1 MAEKPILAPPVSLT
15 ASNHTG
21 VLIKDIGNANHIEN
35 NHFAKIYTPEFSKAG
50 VDYPVIFIK
59 DPESDTFFAA
69 GMWGVEPGE
78 NLLVEDGVWKGG
90 YFPASVRCYPF
101 AIQQDPE
108 TKERLFIGIY
118 EDADVVNKE
127 EGNLIFND
135 DGTETEWMVSVK
147 EFLVRVFEQEE
158 MTKVFVK
165 SLNDLNL
172 LVPQTLSLKD
182 SKTGENHDISGFYIV
197 DKKKLIDLPD
207 DKLLELRKSGALEVI
222 HNHIM
227 SLESLD
233 KLLRLKNIS
242 RPADTAATGMEDES
256 PAVEEAPSSK

>member
-1 MAEKPILAPPVSLT
+1 MTSLRRF
-15 ASNHTG
+15 
-21 VLIKDIGNANHIEN
+21 KDEVKEVNA
-35 NHFAKIYTPEFSKAG
+35 
-50 VDYPVIFIK
+50 
-59 DPESDTFFAA
+59 
-69 GMWGVEPGE
+69 
-78 NLLVEDGVWKGG
+78 
-90 YFPASVRCYPF
+90 
-101 AIQQDPE
+101 
-108 TKERLFIGIY
+108 
-118 EDADVVNKE
+118 
-127 EGNLIFND
+127 
-135 DGTETEWMVSVK
+135 GTECGMTLDNFEDIKIGDVI
-147 EFLVRVFEQEE
+147 EVFEQEE

-256 PAVEEAPSSK
+256 PAVEEAPSSE